1 MSRRG
6 NRDTGSRGRQTNQR
20 TTKTTTTTTT
30 TTSKISLPEEDIEN
44 IRIAFDSFDIDGTG
58 RIDISKVKEAM
69 DETNFQDENPLIY
82 QVIVELDTPAN
93 KNGIDY
99 DKFLTSIDAK
109 VNDKES
115 REGIR
120 RVFEEIEPEG
130 ESITAE
136 SLKKAAEESGVELT
150 DDEIQAI
157 LDQVGDGAVEI
168 TFQQFY
174 DVMSKKALP

>member
-1 MSRRG
+1 MSRRVQRG
-6 NRDTGSRGRQTNQR
+6 GDHSRQVQ
-20 TTKTTTTTTT
+20 KVTTTTTT
-30 TTSKISLPEEDIEN
+30 KKVELPEEDIEN
-44 IRIAFDSFDIDGTG
+44 IRIAFDAFDTEGTG
-58 RIDISKVKEAM
+58 KIDISKVKEAM

-93 KNGIDY
+93 KNGVDY

-120 RVFEEIEPEG
+120 RVFEVIEPEN

-136 SLKKAAEESGVELT
+136 SLQKSAEDSGIELT
-150 DDEIQAI
+150 DEEIQTI
-157 LDQVGDGAVEI
+157 LEQVGDGDTQI
-168 TFQQFY
+168 SFQQFY
-174 DVMSKKALP
+174 EVISKKALP

>member
-1 MSRRG
+1 MSRRPQRG
-6 NRDTGSRGRQTNQR
+6 TDSRSRQVQ
-20 TTKTTTTTTT
+20 KTTTTTTT
-30 TTSKISLPEEDIEN
+30 TTKVQLPEEDIEN
-44 IRIAFDSFDIDGTG
+44 IRIAFDSFDTEGIG
-58 RIDISKVKEAM
+58 RIDLSKVKEAM

-93 KNGIDY
+93 KNGVDY

-109 VNDKES
+109 VNDKDS

-120 RVFEEIEPEG
+120 RVFEVIEPEN

-136 SLKKAAEESGVELT
+136 SLKKSAEESGIELT
-150 DDEIQAI
+150 DEEIQTI
-157 LDQVGDGAVEI
+157 LEQVGDGDTEI

-174 DVMSKKALP
+174 EVMSKKALP

>member
-1 MSRRG
+1 MSRRVH
-6 NRDTGSRGRQTNQR
+6 NTRDTGSRGRQTVQ
-20 TTKTTTTTTT
+20 KTTTTTTT

-44 IRIAFDSFDIDGTG
+44 IRIAFDSFDTDGTG

-99 DKFLTSIDAK
+99 DKFLMAIDAK

-120 RVFEEIEPEG
+120 RVFEEIEPDG

-136 SLKKAAEESGVELT
+136 SLKKSAEESGVDLT

-157 LDQVGDGAVEI
+157 LEQVGDGAVEI

>member
-1 MSRRG
+1 MSRRVQRG
-6 NRDTGSRGRQTNQR
+6 GDHSRQVQ
-20 TTKTTTTTTT
+20 KVTTTTTT
-30 TTSKISLPEEDIEN
+30 KKVELPEEDIEN
-44 IRIAFDSFDIDGTG
+44 IRIAFDAFDTEGTG
-58 RIDISKVKEAM
+58 KIDISKVKEAM

-93 KNGIDY
+93 KNGVDY

-109 VNDKES
+109 VNDKDS

-120 RVFEEIEPEG
+120 RVFEVIEPEN

-136 SLKKAAEESGVELT
+136 SLKKSAEDSGIELT
-150 DDEIQAI
+150 DEEIQTI
-157 LDQVGDGAVEI
+157 LEQVGDGDTEI

-174 DVMSKKALP
+174 EVMSKKALP

>member
-1 MSRRG
+1 MSRRV
-6 NRDTGSRGRQTNQR
+6 NRDTGSKGRQTNQR

-44 IRIAFDSFDIDGTG
+44 IRIAFDSFDTEGTG

-99 DKFLTSIDAK
+99 DKF
-109 VNDKES
+109 
-115 REGIR
+115 
-120 RVFEEIEPEG
+120 
-130 ESITAE
+130 
-136 SLKKAAEESGVELT
+136 
-150 DDEIQAI
+150 
-157 LDQVGDGAVEI
+157 
-168 TFQQFY
+168 
-174 DVMSKKALP
+174 

>member
-1 MSRRG
+1 MSRRVQRG
-6 NRDTGSRGRQTNQR
+6 GDHSRQVQ
-20 TTKTTTTTTT
+20 KVTTTTTT
-30 TTSKISLPEEDIEN
+30 KKVELPEEDIEN
-44 IRIAFDSFDIDGTG
+44 IRIAFDAFDTEGTG
-58 RIDISKVKEAM
+58 KIDISKVKEAM

-93 KNGIDY
+93 KNGVDY

-120 RVFEEIEPEG
+120 RVFEVIEPEN

-136 SLKKAAEESGVELT
+136 SLKKSAEDSGIELT
-150 DDEIQAI
+150 DEEIQTI
-157 LDQVGDGAVEI
+157 LEQVGDGDTQI
-168 TFQQFY
+168 SFQQFY
-174 DVMSKKALP
+174 EVISKKALP

>member
-1 MSRRG
+1 MSRRVQRG
-6 NRDTGSRGRQTNQR
+6 GDHSRQVQ
-20 TTKTTTTTTT
+20 KVTTTTTT
-30 TTSKISLPEEDIEN
+30 KKVELPEEDIEN
-44 IRIAFDSFDIDGTG
+44 IRIAFDSFDTEGTG

-93 KNGIDY
+93 KNGVDY

-120 RVFEEIEPEG
+120 RVFEVIEPEN

-136 SLKKAAEESGVELT
+136 SLKKSAEDSGIELT
-150 DDEIQAI
+150 DEEIQTI
-157 LDQVGDGAVEI
+157 LEQVGDGDTQI
-168 TFQQFY
+168 SFQQFY
-174 DVMSKKALP
+174 EVISKKALP

>member
-1 MSRRG
+1 
-6 NRDTGSRGRQTNQR
+6 
-20 TTKTTTTTTT
+20 
-30 TTSKISLPEEDIEN
+30 
-44 IRIAFDSFDIDGTG
+44 
-58 RIDISKVKEAM
+58 M

-93 KNGIDY
+93 KNGVDY

-109 VNDKES
+109 VNDKDS

-120 RVFEEIEPEG
+120 RVFEVIEPEN

-136 SLKKAAEESGVELT
+136 SLKKSAEESGIELT
-150 DDEIQAI
+150 DEEIQTI
-157 LDQVGDGAVEI
+157 LEQVGDGDTEI

-174 DVMSKKALP
+174 EVMSKKALP

>member
-1 MSRRG
+1 MSRRPQRG
-6 NRDTGSRGRQTNQR
+6 TDSRSRQVQKTT
-20 TTKTTTTTTT
+20 TTKTTTT
-30 TTSKISLPEEDIEN
+30 KLQLPEEDIEN
-44 IRIAFDSFDIDGTG
+44 IRIAFDSFDTEGTG

-93 KNGIDY
+93 KNGVDY

-109 VNDKES
+109 VNDKDS

-120 RVFEEIEPEG
+120 RVFEVIEPEN

-136 SLKKAAEESGVELT
+136 SLKKSAEESGIELT
-150 DDEIQAI
+150 DEEIQTI
-157 LDQVGDGAVEI
+157 LEQVGDGDTEI

-174 DVMSKKALP
+174 EVMSKKALP

>member
-1 MSRRG
+1 MSRRVQRG
-6 NRDTGSRGRQTNQR
+6 GDHSRQVQ
-20 TTKTTTTTTT
+20 KVTTTTTT
-30 TTSKISLPEEDIEN
+30 KKVELPEEDIEN
-44 IRIAFDSFDIDGTG
+44 IRIAFDAFDTEGTG
-58 RIDISKVKEAM
+58 KIDISKVKEAM

-93 KNGIDY
+93 KNGVDY

-120 RVFEEIEPEG
+120 RVFEVIEPEN

-136 SLKKAAEESGVELT
+136 SLQKSAEESGIELT
-150 DDEIQAI
+150 DEEIQTI
-157 LDQVGDGAVEI
+157 LEQVGDGDTQI
-168 TFQQFY
+168 SFQQFY
-174 DVMSKKALP
+174 EVISKKALP

>member
-1 MSRRG
+1 MSKRPKRG
-6 NRDTGSRGRQTNQR
+6 TNSRSRQVQ
-20 TTKTTTTTTT
+20 KTTTTTTT
-30 TTSKISLPEEDIEN
+30 TTKVQLPEEDIEN
-44 IRIAFDSFDIDGTG
+44 IRIAFDSFDTEGTG

-93 KNGIDY
+93 KNGVDY

-109 VNDKES
+109 VNDKDS

-120 RVFEEIEPEG
+120 RVFEVIEPEN

-136 SLKKAAEESGVELT
+136 SLKKSAEESGIELT
-150 DDEIQAI
+150 DEEIQTI
-157 LDQVGDGAVEI
+157 LEQVGDWDTEI

-174 DVMSKKALP
+174 EVMSKKALP

>member
-1 MSRRG
+1 MSRRVH
-6 NRDTGSRGRQTNQR
+6 NTRDTGSRGRQTVQ
-20 TTKTTTTTTT
+20 KTTTTTTT

-44 IRIAFDSFDIDGTG
+44 IRIAFDSFDTDGTG

-93 KNGIDY
+93 KNGVDY

-109 VNDKES
+109 VNDKDS

-120 RVFEEIEPEG
+120 RVFEVIEPEN

-136 SLKKAAEESGVELT
+136 SLKKSAEESGIELT
-150 DDEIQAI
+150 DEEIQTI
-157 LDQVGDGAVEI
+157 LEQVGDGDTEI

-174 DVMSKKALP
+174 EVMSKKALP

>member
-1 MSRRG
+1 MSRRVH
-6 NRDTGSRGRQTNQR
+6 NTRDTGSRGRQTVQ
-20 TTKTTTTTTT
+20 KTTT

-44 IRIAFDSFDIDGTG
+44 IRIAFDSFDTDGTG

-99 DKFLTSIDAK
+99 DKFLMAIDAK

-120 RVFEEIEPEG
+120 RIFEEIEPDG

-136 SLKKAAEESGVELT
+136 SLKKSAEESGVDLT

-157 LDQVGDGAVEI
+157 LEQVGDGAVEI

>member
-1 MSRRG
+1 MSRRVQRG
-6 NRDTGSRGRQTNQR
+6 GDHSRQVQ
-20 TTKTTTTTTT
+20 KVTTTTTT
-30 TTSKISLPEEDIEN
+30 KKVELPEEDIEN
-44 IRIAFDSFDIDGTG
+44 IRIAFDAFDTEGTG
-58 RIDISKVKEAM
+58 KIDISKVKEAM

-93 KNGIDY
+93 KNGVDY

-120 RVFEEIEPEG
+120 RVFEVIEPEN

-136 SLKKAAEESGVELT
+136 SLKKSAEESGIELT
-150 DDEIQAI
+150 DEEIQTI
-157 LDQVGDGAVEI
+157 LEQVGDGDTEI

-174 DVMSKKALP
+174 EVMSKKALP

>member
-1 MSRRG
+1 MSRRVH
-6 NRDTGSRGRQTNQR
+6 NTRDTGSRGRQTVQ
-20 TTKTTTTTTT
+20 KTTTTTTT

-44 IRIAFDSFDIDGTG
+44 IRIAFDSFDTDGTG

-99 DKFLTSIDAK
+99 DKFLMAIDAK

-120 RVFEEIEPEG
+120 RIFEEIEPDG

-136 SLKKAAEESGVELT
+136 SLKKSAEESGVDLT

-157 LDQVGDGAVEI
+157 LEQVGDGAVEI

>member
-1 MSRRG
+1 MSRRVQRG
-6 NRDTGSRGRQTNQR
+6 GDHSRQVQ
-20 TTKTTTTTTT
+20 KVTTTTTT
-30 TTSKISLPEEDIEN
+30 KKVELPEEDIEN
-44 IRIAFDSFDIDGTG
+44 IRIAFDAFDTEGTG
-58 RIDISKVKEAM
+58 KIDISKVKEAM

-93 KNGIDY
+93 KNGVDY

-109 VNDKES
+109 VNAKES

-120 RVFEEIEPEG
+120 RVFEVIEPEN

-136 SLKKAAEESGVELT
+136 SLKKSAEESGIELT
-150 DDEIQAI
+150 DEEIQTI
-157 LDQVGDGAVEI
+157 LEQVGDGDTEI

-174 DVMSKKALP
+174 EVMSKKALP

>member
-1 MSRRG
+1 MSRRVQRG
-6 NRDTGSRGRQTNQR
+6 GDHSRQVQ
-20 TTKTTTTTTT
+20 KVTTTTTT
-30 TTSKISLPEEDIEN
+30 KKVELPEEDIEN
-44 IRIAFDSFDIDGTG
+44 IRIAFDAFDTEGTG
-58 RIDISKVKEAM
+58 KIDISKVKEAM

-93 KNGIDY
+93 KNGVDY

-120 RVFEEIEPEG
+120 RVFEVIEPEN

-136 SLKKAAEESGVELT
+136 SLKKSAEDSGIELT
-150 DDEIQAI
+150 DEEIRTI
-157 LDQVGDGAVEI
+157 LEQVGDGDTQI
-168 TFQQFY
+168 SFQQFY
-174 DVMSKKALP
+174 EVISKKALP

>member
-1 MSRRG
+1 MSRRPQRG
-6 NRDTGSRGRQTNQR
+6 TDSRSRQVQ
-20 TTKTTTTTTT
+20 KTTTTTTT
-30 TTSKISLPEEDIEN
+30 TTKVQLPEEDIEN
-44 IRIAFDSFDIDGTG
+44 IRIAFDSFDTEGTG

-120 RVFEEIEPEG
+120 RVFEVIEPEN

-136 SLKKAAEESGVELT
+136 SLKKSAEESGIELT
-150 DDEIQAI
+150 DEEIQTI
-157 LDQVGDGAVEI
+157 LEQVGDGDTEI

-174 DVMSKKALP
+174 EVMSKKALP

>member
-1 MSRRG
+1 MSRRVQRG
-6 NRDTGSRGRQTNQR
+6 GDHSRQVQ
-20 TTKTTTTTTT
+20 KVTTTTTT
-30 TTSKISLPEEDIEN
+30 KKVELPEEDIEN
-44 IRIAFDSFDIDGTG
+44 IRIAFDAFDTEGTG
-58 RIDISKVKEAM
+58 KIDISKVKEAM

-93 KNGIDY
+93 KNGVDY

-109 VNDKES
+109 VNDKDS

-120 RVFEEIEPEG
+120 RVFEVIEPEN

-136 SLKKAAEESGVELT
+136 SLKKSAEESGIELT
-150 DDEIQAI
+150 DEEIQTI
-157 LDQVGDGAVEI
+157 LEQVGDGDTEI

-174 DVMSKKALP
+174 EVMSKKALP

>member
-1 MSRRG
+1 MSRRPQRG
-6 NRDTGSRGRQTNQR
+6 TDSRSRQVQ
-20 TTKTTTTTTT
+20 KTTTTTTT
-30 TTSKISLPEEDIEN
+30 TTKVQLPEEDIEN
-44 IRIAFDSFDIDGTG
+44 IRIAFDSFDTEGTG

-136 SLKKAAEESGVELT
+136 SLKKSAEESGIELS
-150 DDEIQAI
+150 DEEIQAI
-157 LDQVGDGAVEI
+157 LEQVGDGAVEI